1 MLFQSGKI
9 YYTLNNILLMP
20 MESLRI
26 AMFAW
31 ESLHGVK
38 VGGLAPH
45 VSELS
50 EALAKK
56 GHEVHVFTRR
66 GDHGSY
72 DVVRGVHYQR
82 VRNDRHDGIVR
93 QMDSMSDS
101 FVDRFKA
108 VEKLFGRF
116 DVLHGHDWHPVKA
129 LTRLK
134 KKGRSFV
141 LTFHSTEWGRN
152 GNRQSSHPV
161 AKEIS
166 HREWLGGY
174 EAKELIVTSK
184 ALMDELQSIY
194 RIPSY
199 KLNLVPNGIFPKKV
213 RRDVDPAAVKERY
226 DIAPESPLILYVGR
240 MRYQTGPDMLVKAA
254 PMVLKREGEARFVF
268 VGDGDLRPQCEHRA
282 ERLGVTHACHFTG
295 YSPDAE
301 VADLYN
307 ACDMLAV
314 PSRNEPF
321 GIVVLEAWDACKPV
335 IGTDAVGIIDN
346 FVNGIKARPYPE
358 SLAWCINDVVD
369 KPGALKWMGRQGK
382 KLVDSIYDWNN
393 VVDELLK
400 VYDKV
405 L

>member
-1 MLFQSGKI
+1 
-9 YYTLNNILLMP
+9 
-20 MESLRI
+20 
-26 AMFAW
+26 MFAW
-31 ESLHGVK
+31 ESLYGVK

-56 GHEVHVFTRR
+56 GHEVHVFTRK
-66 GDHGSY
+66 GGYGPY
-72 DVVRGVHYQR
+72 DVIKGVHYQR
-82 VRNDRHDGIVR
+82 VSNARQDGIVG
-93 QMDSMSDS
+93 QMDLLCDS
-101 FVDRFKA
+101 FLDRFRA

-129 LTRLK
+129 LARLK
-134 KKGRSFV
+134 KKGRDFV

-152 GNRQSSHPV
+152 GNRHSGSPE
-161 AKEIS
+161 AREIS

-174 EAKELIVTSK
+174 EACELIATSK
-184 ALMDELQSIY
+184 ALLDELQSIY
-194 RIPSY
+194 GIPPY
-199 KLNLVPNGIFPKKV
+199 KLNLVPNGIFPKKM
-213 RRDVDPAAVKERY
+213 RREVDPGLVKKRY
-226 DIAPESPLILYVGR
+226 GIMPEAPLVLFVGR
-240 MRYQTGPDMLVKAA
+240 MRYQKGPDLLVGAV
-254 PMVLKREGEARFVF
+254 PDILKRKDNARFIF
-268 VGDGDLRPQCEHRA
+268 VGDGDMRPECEYRA
-282 ERLGVTHACHFTG
+282 GLLGVTHACHFTG

-301 VADLYN
+301 VADLFN

-346 FVNGIKARPYPE
+346 FVNGIKARPYPD
-358 SLAWCINDVVD
+358 SIAWCISDIVG

-382 KLVDSIYDWNN
+382 KLVDSLYDWDII
-393 VVDELLK
+393 VGELLK

>member
-1 MLFQSGKI
+1 
-9 YYTLNNILLMP
+9 
-20 MESLRI
+20 
-26 AMFAW
+26 MFAW
-31 ESLHGVK
+31 ESLYGIK

-50 EALAKK
+50 EALARK

-66 GDHGSY
+66 GDRGPY

-82 VRNDRHDGIVR
+82 VANDRRDGIVR
-93 QMDSMSDS
+93 QMDSMCES

-116 DVLHGHDWHPVKA
+116 DVLHGHDWHPVTA

-134 KKGRSFV
+134 KRGRDFV

-152 GNRQSSHPV
+152 GNRHSGSDV

-174 EAKELIVTSK
+174 ESKELIVTSK
-184 ALMDELQSIY
+184 LLMDELQSIY
-194 RIPSY
+194 RIPKN
-199 KLNLVPNGIFPKKV
+199 KLNMVPNGIFPKKILKK
-213 RRDVDPAAVKERY
+213 VDAAEVKGRY
-226 DIAPESPLILYVGR
+226 DIEPDSPLILYVGR
-240 MRYQTGPDMLVKAA
+240 MRYQKGPDLLVKAV
-254 PMVLKREGEARFVF
+254 PNVLKYNADARFVF
-268 VGDGDLRPQCEHRA
+268 AGEGDMRQECEYRA
-282 ERLGVTHACHFTG
+282 GHLGVAPACHFTG
-295 YSPDAE
+295 YSPDPE
-301 VADLYN
+301 LADLFN

-358 SLAWCINDVVD
+358 SIAWCISDVVD
-369 KPGALKWMGRQGK
+369 KPGALKWMGSQGK
-382 KLVDSIYDWNN
+382 KLVDTIYDWDII
-393 VVDELLK
+393 VDRLLK

>member
-1 MLFQSGKI
+1 
-9 YYTLNNILLMP
+9 

-26 AMFAW
+26 AIFAW
-31 ESLHGVK
+31 ESLYGIK

-66 GDHGSY
+66 GEYGPY
-72 DVVRGVHYQR
+72 DMVNGVHYQR
-82 VRNDRHDGIVR
+82 VRNDRKDGIIR
-93 QMDSMSDS
+93 QMDALCDA

-108 VEKLFGRF
+108 VERLFGRF
-116 DVLHGHDWHPVKA
+116 DVLHGHDWHPVPA

-134 KKGRSFV
+134 KRNRDFV
-141 LTFHSTEWGRN
+141 MTFHSTEWGRN
-152 GNRQSSHPV
+152 GNMYSASPE

-174 EAKELIVTSK
+174 EAKELIVTSR
-184 ALMDELQSIY
+184 ALMDELQFIY
-194 RIPSY
+194 SIPSY
-199 KLNLVPNGIFPKKV
+199 KLNLVPNGIFPKKMH
-213 RRDVDPAAVKERY
+213 REVDAGLVKERY
-226 DIAPESPLILYVGR
+226 GIMSESPIVLFVGR
-240 MRYQTGPDMLVKAA
+240 MRYQKGPDLLVRAV
-254 PMVLKREGEARFVF
+254 PQVLKKSRDSRFVF
-268 VGDGDLRPQCEHRA
+268 AGDGDLRVACEEKARQ
-282 ERLGVTHACHFTG
+282 LGVARACRFTG
-295 YSPDAE
+295 YVSDME
-301 VADLYN
+301 LVDLFN

-335 IGTDAVGIIDN
+335 IGTDAVSIIDN

-358 SLAWCINDVVD
+358 SIAWCISDVVG
-369 KPGALKWMGRQGK
+369 KPGALKWMGSQGK
-382 KLVDSIYDWNN
+382 KLVDTLYDWNII
-393 VVDELLK
+393 VDELLK

>member
-1 MLFQSGKI
+1 MDS
-9 YYTLNNILLMP
+9 
-20 MESLRI
+20 SRI

-31 ESLHGVK
+31 ESLYGVN

-66 GDHGSY
+66 GEHRPY
-72 DVVRGVHYQR
+72 DVVKGVHYQR
-82 VRNDRHDGIVR
+82 VHNDRNGNIVR
-93 QMDSMSDS
+93 QMNSLCDS
-101 FVDRFKA
+101 FLDRFKA
-108 VEKLFGRF
+108 VEKLFGPF
-116 DVLHGHDWHPVKA
+116 DVLHGHDWHPVTA

-134 KKGRSFV
+134 KKGRDFV

-152 GNRQSSHPV
+152 GNRHSGSPQ
-161 AKEIS
+161 ALEIS

-184 ALMDELQSIY
+184 TLMDELQLIY
-194 RIPSY
+194 KIPPY
-199 KLNLVPNGIFPKKV
+199 KLNLVPNGIFPKKM
-213 RRDVDPAAVKERY
+213 RRDVDAVQVKEHY
-226 DIAPESPLILYVGR
+226 GIMPESPLVLFVGR
-240 MRYQTGPDMLVKAA
+240 MRYQKGPDLLVRAV
-254 PMVLKREGEARFVF
+254 PQVLKKSREPRFIF
-268 VGDGDLRPQCEHRA
+268 AGDGDMRMACEVKARHA
-282 ERLGVTHACHFTG
+282 GVADACTFTG
-295 YSPDAE
+295 YLPDAKL
-301 VADLYN
+301 VDLFN

-314 PSRNEPF
+314 TSRNEPF

-358 SLAWCINDVVD
+358 SIAWCISDVVD
-369 KPGALKWMGRQGK
+369 KPGALKWMGSQGK
-382 KLVDSIYDWNN
+382 KLVDTFYDWDII
-393 VVDELLK
+393 VDRLLK

>member
-1 MLFQSGKI
+1 
-9 YYTLNNILLMP
+9 

-31 ESLHGVK
+31 ESLYGIK

-66 GDHGSY
+66 GACGPY
-72 DVVRGVHYQR
+72 DEINGVCYER
-82 VRNDRHDGIVR
+82 VINDRGNGIVR
-93 QMDSMSDS
+93 QMDSMCDA
-101 FVDRFKA
+101 FIKRYYE
-108 VEKLFGRF
+108 VEKACGRF
-116 DVLHGHDWHPVKA
+116 DVLHGHDWHPVTA

-134 KKGRSFV
+134 KKGRDFV

-152 GNRQSSHPV
+152 GNHYSSSGQ
-161 AKEIS
+161 AREIS

-174 EAKELIVTSK
+174 EAKELIVTSH
-184 ALMDELQSIY
+184 ALMDELQFIY
-194 RIPSY
+194 SIPSY
-199 KLNLVPNGIFPKKV
+199 KLNLVPNGIFPKKIA
-213 RRDVDPAAVKERY
+213 RDVDPRAIKERY
-226 DIAPESPLILYVGR
+226 GIKMESPLSLFVGR
-240 MRYQTGPDMLVKAA
+240 MKYQKGPDLLIKAVPLV
-254 PMVLKREGEARFVF
+254 LRKRENARFVF
-268 VGDGDLRPQCEHRA
+268 AGDGDMRSGCEEKA
-282 ERLGVTHACHFTG
+282 KSLGVSHACRFTG
-295 YSPDAE
+295 YMPDTE
-301 VADLYN
+301 LADLFN
-307 ACDMLAV
+307 ACDLLVV

-321 GIVVLEAWDACKPV
+321 GIVVLEAWDAGKPV

-358 SLAWCINDVVD
+358 SIAWCISDVID
-369 KPGALKWMGRQGK
+369 KPGALKWMGMQGK
-382 KLVDSIYDWNN
+382 KLVDTLYDWDNI
-393 VVDELLK
+393 VDELLN

>member
-1 MLFQSGKI
+1 
-9 YYTLNNILLMP
+9 

-31 ESLHGVK
+31 ESLYGVK

-66 GDHGSY
+66 GDYGPY
-72 DVVRGVHYQR
+72 DVVKGVHYQR
-82 VRNDRHDGIVR
+82 VRSDRRGGIVG
-93 QMDSMSDS
+93 QMDTLCDS
-101 FVDRFKA
+101 FLDRFGA

-116 DVLHGHDWHPVKA
+116 DVLHGHDWHPVTA

-134 KKGRSFV
+134 RKGREFV
-141 LTFHSTEWGRN
+141 LTFHSTEYGRN
-152 GNRQSSHPV
+152 GNRHGGSPE
-161 AKEIS
+161 AREIS

-174 EAKELIVTSK
+174 EARQLIVTSR
-184 ALMDELQSIY
+184 ALHDELQSIY
-194 RIPSY
+194 SIPAY
-199 KLNLVPNGIFPKKV
+199 KLNLVPNGIFPKKIC
-213 RRDVDPAAVKERY
+213 REVDADTVKKRY
-226 DIAPESPLILYVGR
+226 GIMPCSPLVLYVGR
-240 MRYQTGPDMLVKAA
+240 MRYQKGPDMLVRAV
-254 PMVLKREGEARFVF
+254 PEVLKHERDARFVF
-268 VGDGDLRPQCEHRA
+268 VGDGDLRPQCEYRA
-282 ERLGVTHACHFTG
+282 GRLGVAHACRCTG

-321 GIVVLEAWDACKPV
+321 GIVVLEAWDACKPA

-346 FVNGIKARPYPE
+346 FVNGIKARPCPE
-358 SLAWCINDVVD
+358 SLAWCISDVVD

-382 KLVDSIYDWNN
+382 KLVDSLYDWDI
-393 VVDELLK
+393 VVGELLK
-400 VYDKV
+400 VYGKV
-405 L
+405 Y